1 MGLDSVV
8 VNELR
13 DRGAFL
19 LIYMNEYH
27 VPISAFTFHADPNAI
42 KSWLEKFR
50 EAQNDFQQRKVQE
63 SLELERQRGL
73 SVSVQEEVEYTPLSD
88 SIPSDSFPRS
98 ESLD

>member
-50 EAQNDFQQRKVQE
+50 EAQVSTSTRILNIQRLTFHNFHNFICCQ
-63 SLELERQRGL
+63 
-73 SVSVQEEVEYTPLSD
+73 
-88 SIPSDSFPRS
+88 
-98 ESLD
+98 